1 MFEKDF
7 KSLGLKDMHPMQV
20 EALMEFVGVTLQL
33 AALSDDQEI
42 LSETEELADSLVRLF
57 GGNGVKVVIEA
68 DY

>member
-7 KSLGLKDMHPMQV
+7 KSLGIKDMHSMQV
-20 EALMEFVGVTLQL
+20 EALMEFVGTTLHL
-33 AALSDDQEI
+33 AALCNDREI
-42 LSETEELADSLVRLF
+42 LYETEELADNLVRLF

>member
-7 KSLGLKDMHPMQV
+7 KSLGLRDMHPMQV
-20 EALMEFVGVTLQL
+20 EVLMEFVGVTLQL
-33 AALSDDQEI
+33 AALSGDQEI